1 MNDSL
6 KEKLSLLTELIKL
19 AKADNEVRTS
29 EFEFLYAIA
38 KQLDVS
44 DDDFRRI
51 FEDHIEFTPPTNE
64 LDRIVQFQR
73 LVLMMN
79 VDKEVSQ
86 NEIDHVRQI
95 GIRLGLAPRATDEVL
110 KLMKEHPNGMLPP
123 KKLIGIFKTFHN

>member
-1 MNDSL
+1 MNHSL
-6 KEKLSLLTELIKL
+6 KEKLSLLSELIKL
-19 AKADNEVRTS
+19 AKADQVVRNS

-38 KQLDVS
+38 KQLQVS
-44 DDDFRRI
+44 DDDFKRL
-51 FEDHIEFTPPTNE
+51 FDESIEFTPPKNE

-79 VDKEVSQ
+79 VDENVSQ
-86 NEIDHVRQI
+86 EEIDHVRQI

-123 KKLIGIFKTFHN
+123 ETLIGIFNTFQN

>member
-19 AKADNEVRTS
+19 AKADNEVRNA

-38 KQLDVS
+38 KQLNVS
-44 DDDFRRI
+44 DVDFQQV
-51 FEDHIEFTPPTNE
+51 FEEHIEFTPPTNE

-79 VDKEVSQ
+79 VDQKVSEKEM
-86 NEIDHVRQI
+86 NHIRQI

-123 KKLIGIFKTFHN
+123 DKLLGIFKTFHN